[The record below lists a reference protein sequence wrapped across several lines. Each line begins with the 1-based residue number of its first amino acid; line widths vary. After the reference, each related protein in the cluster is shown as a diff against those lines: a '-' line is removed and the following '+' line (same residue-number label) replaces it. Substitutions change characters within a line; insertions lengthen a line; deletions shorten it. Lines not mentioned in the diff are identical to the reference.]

1 LFPKVVLLLLP
12 LYPPFAARAWRRA
25 YAQRGIAAY
34 VEMVQREERKHQ
46 VELLTHQKW
55 SGATLVDNQIQTATG
70 ALQSTAAMGAANTER
85 QFTAS
90 SAPSDDAT
98 ASPAEAAAAEFMGGG
113 AAAEQ
118 QQGEEEQGAR
128 LAAARKAVLFESK
141 L

>member
-1 LFPKVVLLLLP
+1 
-12 LYPPFAARAWRRA
+12 
-25 YAQRGIAAY
+25 
-34 VEMVQREERKHQ
+34 MVQREERKHQ

-113 AAAEQ
+113 AAEQ